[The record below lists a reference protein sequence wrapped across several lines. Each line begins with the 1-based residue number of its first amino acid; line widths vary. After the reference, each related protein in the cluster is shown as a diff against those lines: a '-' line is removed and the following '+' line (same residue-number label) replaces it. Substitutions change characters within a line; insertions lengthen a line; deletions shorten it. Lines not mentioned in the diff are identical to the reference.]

1 MQRPLSVPI
10 RGSMLFSSNANLI
23 DFSGILWDK
32 RSLYLLEEIM
42 ENDRRSFLKYALA
55 GYAAAKIT
63 AINAAAQNVPPY
75 AKGAQKPAKVDYKRI
90 ATEEAWGPS
99 EMFKMYADL
108 IEVGPLTDPGFV
120 SLWGH
125 FLRNAQLVGQLVDIG
140 EKRIH
145 DMDISGVDKMVLSL
159 TAPGVQC
166 FDAATATSL
175 AISTNDQLAAAVKK
189 HPDRFAGLAAVAPQD
204 PKAAAKEMERGIKK
218 LGLNGVIINS
228 HTNGEYLD
236 DPKYWEIFE
245 AAQALDAAIYLHPQT
260 PPPNMVLPYLAR
272 GFERAIMGF
281 AHETSL
287 HVLGLMTSGVFD
299 RFPKLKI
306 VIGHGGEGLPYML
319 YRIDYMYENARYPFM
334 KKVKKLPSDYM
345 KENFYITTSGLPWA
359 PAITMAQSVLG
370 MDRVLYAMDYP
381 YQFVP
386 EEVTITDNFP
396 ISAADKKKLFQTN
409 AERVFSL

>member
-1 MQRPLSVPI
+1 M
-10 RGSMLFSSNANLI
+10 GT
-23 DFSGILWDK
+23 
-32 RSLYLLEEIM
+32 
-42 ENDRRSFLKYALA
+42 DRRSFLKYALA
-55 GYAAAKIT
+55 GCAAVKGSSMLGV
-63 AINAAAQNVPPY
+63 AQTVPPY
-75 AKGAQKPAKVDYKRI
+75 SVGAGKPGRANYKRI
-90 ATEEAWGPS
+90 ATEEAWGPP
-99 EMFKMYADL
+99 EMFKMYLDL
-108 IEVGPLTDPGFV
+108 IENGALTDPGFV
-120 SLWGH
+120 SMWGRFVH
-125 FLRNAQLVGQLVDIG
+125 NTALIGQLTDIG

-159 TAPGVQC
+159 TAPGVQI
-166 FDAATATSL
+166 FDAATANSL
-175 AISTNDQLAAAVKK
+175 AISTNDQLAEAIKK
-189 HPDRFAGLAAVAPQD
+189 HPDRLAGLAAVAPQD
-204 PKAAAKEMERGIKK
+204 PKAAAKEMERAIKK
-218 LGLNGVIINS
+218 LKLNGVIINS
-228 HTNGEYLD
+228 HTQGEYLD

-260 PPPNMVLPYLAR
+260 PPPNMVMPYLAR

-319 YRIDYMYENARYPFM
+319 YRIDYMYENARYSFM

-370 MDRVLYAMDYP
+370 VDRVLYAMDYP

-386 EEVTITDNFP
+386 EEVAMTDNFP
-396 ISAADKKKLFQTN
+396 ISAADKKKLFQLN
-409 AERVFSL
+409 AEKVFKL

>member
-1 MQRPLSVPI
+1 M
-10 RGSMLFSSNANLI
+10 GT
-23 DFSGILWDK
+23 
-32 RSLYLLEEIM
+32 
-42 ENDRRSFLKYALA
+42 DRRSFLKYALA
-55 GYAAAKIT
+55 SCAAVKGSAVLG
-63 AINAAAQNVPPY
+63 AAQTVPPY
-75 AKGAQKPAKVDYKRI
+75 SVGAGKPGRADYKRI
-90 ATEEAWGPS
+90 ATEEAWGPP
-99 EMFKMYADL
+99 EMFKMYLDV
-108 IEVGPLTDPGFV
+108 IENGALTDPGFM
-120 SLWGH
+120 SMWGR
-125 FLRNAQLVGQLVDIG
+125 FVRNTKLVGQLTDIG

-145 DMDISGVDKMVLSL
+145 DMDISGIDKMVLSL
-159 TAPGVQC
+159 TAPGVQI
-166 FDAATATSL
+166 FDAATANSL
-175 AISTNDQLAAAVKK
+175 AISTNDQLAEAIKK

-218 LGLNGVIINS
+218 LKLNGVIINS
-228 HTNGEYLD
+228 HTQGEYLD

-260 PPPNMVLPYLAR
+260 PPPNMVMPYLAR

-319 YRIDYMYENARYPFM
+319 YRIDYMYENARYSFM

-370 MDRVLYAMDYP
+370 VDRVLYAMDYP

-386 EEVTITDNFP
+386 EEVAMTDNFP
-396 ISAADKKKLFQTN
+396 ISAADKKKLFQLN
-409 AERVFSL
+409 AEKVFKL

>member
-1 MQRPLSVPI
+1 M
-10 RGSMLFSSNANLI
+10 GT
-23 DFSGILWDK
+23 
-32 RSLYLLEEIM
+32 
-42 ENDRRSFLKYALA
+42 DRRSFLKYALA
-55 GYAAAKIT
+55 SCAAIKGSSALG
-63 AINAAAQNVPPY
+63 AAQTVPPY
-75 AKGAQKPAKVDYKRI
+75 SVGAGKPGKADYKRI
-90 ATEEAWGPS
+90 ATEEAWGPP
-99 EMFKMYADL
+99 EMFKMYLDV
-108 IEVGPLTDPGFV
+108 IENGALTDPGFM
-120 SLWGH
+120 SMWGR
-125 FLRNAQLVGQLVDIG
+125 FVRNTALVGQLTDIG

-145 DMDISGVDKMVLSL
+145 DMEVSGIDKMVLSL
-159 TAPGVQC
+159 TAPGVQI
-166 FDAATATSL
+166 FDAATANSL
-175 AISTNDQLAAAVKK
+175 AISTNDQLAEAIKK

-218 LGLNGVIINS
+218 LKLNGVIINS
-228 HTNGEYLD
+228 HTQGEYLD

-260 PPPNMVLPYLAR
+260 PPPNMVMPYLAR
-272 GFERAIMGF
+272 GFERAIIGF

-319 YRIDYMYENARYPFM
+319 YRIDYMYENARYSFM

-370 MDRVLYAMDYP
+370 VDRVLYAMDYP

-386 EEVTITDNFP
+386 EEVAMTDNFP
-396 ISAADKKKLFQTN
+396 ISAADKKKLFQLN
-409 AERVFSL
+409 AEKVFKL

>member
-1 MQRPLSVPI
+1 M
-10 RGSMLFSSNANLI
+10 GS
-23 DFSGILWDK
+23 
-32 RSLYLLEEIM
+32 
-42 ENDRRSFLKYALA
+42 DRRSFIKYALA
-55 GYAAAKIT
+55 SYAAVKGSSLF
-63 AINAAAQNVPPY
+63 AAPQNLPPY
-75 AKGAQKPAKVDYKRI
+75 VKGAQKPAKVDYKRI
-90 ATEEAWGPS
+90 ATEEAWGPR

-108 IEVGPLTDPGFV
+108 IEIGPLTDPGFV
-120 SLWGH
+120 SMWGH
-125 FLRNAQLVGQLVDIG
+125 FLHNDKLVGQLEDIG

-145 DMDISGVDKMVLSL
+145 DMDVAGVDKMVLSL
-159 TAPGVQC
+159 TAPGVQI
-166 FDAATATSL
+166 FDAPTANALAT
-175 AISTNDQLAAAVKK
+175 STNDQLAEAIKK

-245 AAQALDAAIYLHPQT
+245 AAQALDTAIYLHPQT
-260 PPPNMVLPYLAR
+260 PPPNMVLSYLAR
-272 GFERAIMGF
+272 GFERAILGF
-281 AHETSL
+281 AHELSV
-287 HVLGLMTSGVFD
+287 HILGLMTSGVFD

-381 YQFVP
+381 YEYVP
-386 EEVTITDNFP
+386 EEVTLTDNFP
-396 ISAADKKKLFQTN
+396 ISAADKKKLFQLN
-409 AERVFSL
+409 AERVFKL

>member
-1 MQRPLSVPI
+1 M
-10 RGSMLFSSNANLI
+10 AT
-23 DFSGILWDK
+23 
-32 RSLYLLEEIM
+32 
-42 ENDRRSFLKYALA
+42 DRRSFLKSALA
-55 GYAAAKIT
+55 GYAAVKGSTLIAS
-63 AINAAAQNVPPY
+63 AQNIPPY
-75 AKGAQKPAKVDYKRI
+75 AKGAQKPAKVDYRRI
-90 ATEEAWGPS
+90 ATEEAWGPP
-99 EMFKMYADL
+99 ELFKMYIDL
-108 IEVGPLTDPGFV
+108 IENGALTDPGFV
-120 SLWGH
+120 SMWGR
-125 FLRNAQLVGQLVDIG
+125 FVRNTALIGQLQDIG
-140 EKRIH
+140 EKRIR
-145 DMDISGVDKMVLSL
+145 DMDVAGVDKMVLSL
-159 TAPGVQC
+159 TAPGVQI
-166 FDAATATSL
+166 FDAATANSL
-175 AISTNDQLAAAVKK
+175 ATSTNDQLAEAIKK

-204 PKAAAKEMERGIKK
+204 PKAAAKEMERGIRK

-260 PPPNMVLPYLAR
+260 PPPDMVMPYLAR

-281 AHETSL
+281 AHELSV
-287 HVLGLMTSGVFD
+287 HILGLMTAGVFD

-370 MDRVLYAMDYP
+370 IDRILYAMDYP
-381 YQFVP
+381 YQYVP
-386 EEVTITDNFP
+386 EEVTLTDNFP
-396 ISAADKKKLFQTN
+396 MTAADKKKLFQLN
-409 AERVFSL
+409 AEKVFKL

>member
-1 MQRPLSVPI
+1 M
-10 RGSMLFSSNANLI
+10 GT
-23 DFSGILWDK
+23 
-32 RSLYLLEEIM
+32 
-42 ENDRRSFLKYALA
+42 DRRSFLKYALA
-55 GYAAAKIT
+55 GYVAAKGASSSAT
-63 AINAAAQNVPPY
+63 AQNLPPY
-75 AKGAQKPAKVDYKRI
+75 AKGTSKPAKVNYKRI
-90 ATEEAWGPS
+90 ATEEAWGPP
-99 EMFKMYADL
+99 ELFAKYRDL
-108 IEVGPLTDPGFV
+108 IENGALTDPGFV
-120 SLWGH
+120 SMWGR
-125 FLRNAQLVGQLVDIG
+125 FVRNTQLIGQLQDIG

-145 DMDISGVDKMVLSL
+145 DMELAGIDKMVLSL
-159 TAPGVQC
+159 TAPGVQI
-166 FDAATATSL
+166 FDAPTANAL
-175 AISTNDQLAAAVKK
+175 AASTNDQLAEAIKK
-189 HPDRFAGLAAVAPQD
+189 HPDRLAGLAAVAPQD
-204 PKAAAKEMERGIKK
+204 PKTAAKEMERGIRK

-236 DPKYWEIFE
+236 DPKFWEIFE
-245 AAQALDAAIYLHPQT
+245 AAEALDAAIYLHPQT
-260 PPPNMVLPYLAR
+260 PPPNMVMPYLAR

-319 YRIDYMYENARYPFM
+319 YRIDYMYENARYAFM

-381 YQFVP
+381 YQYVP
-386 EEVTITDNFP
+386 EEVTLTDNFP
-396 ISAADKKKLFQTN
+396 ISAADKKKLFQLN
-409 AERVFSL
+409 AEKVFKL

>member
-1 MQRPLSVPI
+1 M
-10 RGSMLFSSNANLI
+10 GS
-23 DFSGILWDK
+23 
-32 RSLYLLEEIM
+32 
-42 ENDRRSFLKYALA
+42 DRRSFLKYALA
-55 GYAAAKIT
+55 GCAAAKGS
-63 AINAAAQNVPPY
+63 AFLAAAQNLPPY
-75 AKGAQKPAKVDYKRI
+75 SVGAAKPGKAGYKRI
-90 ATEEAWGPS
+90 ATEEAWGPA
-99 EMFKMYADL
+99 EMFKMYLDV
-108 IEVGPLTDPGFV
+108 IENGALTDPGFM
-120 SLWGH
+120 SMWGR
-125 FLRNAQLVGQLVDIG
+125 FVRNTALVGQLTDIG

-145 DMDISGVDKMVLSL
+145 DMDISGIDKMVLSL
-159 TAPGVQC
+159 TAPGVQI
-166 FDAATATSL
+166 FDAPTANAL
-175 AISTNDQLAAAVKK
+175 AISTNDQLAEAIKK

-218 LGLNGVIINS
+218 LKLNGVIINS
-228 HTNGEYLD
+228 HTQGEYLD

-260 PPPNMVLPYLAR
+260 PPPNMVMPYLAR

-319 YRIDYMYENARYPFM
+319 YRIDYMYENARYSFM

-370 MDRVLYAMDYP
+370 VDRVLYAMDYP

-386 EEVTITDNFP
+386 EEVAMTDNFP
-396 ISAADKKKLFQTN
+396 ISATDKKKLFQLN
-409 AERVFSL
+409 AEKVFKL